1 MHRIFIPTL
10 MLAWPATAPAAG
22 LSGNWITQDRSAI
35 VAIAPCG
42 TKLCGAI
49 ARILVDKPGVP
60 STDVR
65 NPDPAL
71 RSKPLVG
78 LRILSGFTGKDDR
91 WDEGRI
97 YDPQSGKSYRSKLR
111 LNKDGSLNVSGCI
124 AFLCK
129 TQSWTRGR

>member
-1 MHRIFIPTL
+1 
-10 MLAWPATAPAAG
+10 
-22 LSGNWITQDRSAI
+22 
-35 VAIAPCG
+35 
-42 TKLCGAI
+42 LCGAI